1 MLYGGEYSEREVGWR
16 RMSKVIYMIYLVA
29 IILALIT
36 IGIYGIYV
44 YFDERKRMK
53 NNEYRNK

>member
-1 MLYGGEYSEREVGWR
+1 
-16 RMSKVIYMIYLVA
+16 MIYLVA

-44 YFDERKRMK
+44 YFDERKRK
-53 NNEYRNK
+53 WLNQSGEYFESEE

>member
-1 MLYGGEYSEREVGWR
+1 MG
-16 RMSKVIYMIYLVA
+16 KVIYMIYLVA